1 MQQRSDRIHSA
12 GFPDN
17 NPVIAHAA
25 PVWTPLPH
33 SVLHRER
40 RSIRVRYS
48 THTARML
55 SHINTRG
62 GPVPVHSS
70 PCTIWN
76 DMHAITFTWIHSE
89 SLLCSRGYPYVHVR
103 KHIFEHVRG
112 IIETFQPLGEF
123 SVAFN
128 ICGRVRRMLARL
140 ANQWAGPLYSN
151 IRIERVWIS
160 MNVMTILDSQG
171 N

>member
-89 SLLCSRGYPYVHVR
+89 SLLCSRGYLPAPPPHQSDTPTQLLADVNAR
-103 KHIFEHVRG
+103 
-112 IIETFQPLGEF
+112 LLM
-123 SVAFN
+123 SVGNAEEVSLK
-128 ICGRVRRMLARL
+128 GRVTQIYKTHFRTCTWDHRDVSAVRRIQRCL
-140 ANQWAGPLYSN
+140 
-151 IRIERVWIS
+151 
-160 MNVMTILDSQG
+160 
-171 N
+171 

>member
-70 PCTIWN
+70 PCNMKW
-76 DMHAITFTWIHSE
+76 HACNHIHMNTQWVIVMQPGLPTSPPHPPPHQSDTPTQLLADANARLLMSVGNAE
-89 SLLCSRGYPYVHVR
+89 EVSL
-103 KHIFEHVRG
+103 K
-112 IIETFQPLGEF
+112 
-123 SVAFN
+123 
-128 ICGRVRRMLARL
+128 GRVTQIYKTHFRTCTWDHRDVSAVRRIQRCL
-140 ANQWAGPLYSN
+140 
-151 IRIERVWIS
+151 
-160 MNVMTILDSQG
+160 
-171 N
+171 

>member
-1 MQQRSDRIHSA
+1 MQQRSDRIHSV

-89 SLLCSRGYPYVHVR
+89 SLLCSRGYLPAPPPPPHQSDTPTQLLADANAR
-103 KHIFEHVRG
+103 
-112 IIETFQPLGEF
+112 LLM
-123 SVAFN
+123 SVGNAEEVSLK
-128 ICGRVRRMLARL
+128 GRVTQIYKTHFRTCTWDHRDVSAVRRIQRCL
-140 ANQWAGPLYSN
+140 
-151 IRIERVWIS
+151 
-160 MNVMTILDSQG
+160 
-171 N
+171 

>member
-89 SLLCSRGYPYVHVR
+89 SLLCSRGYLPAPPPPPTHQSDTPTQLLADANAR
-103 KHIFEHVRG
+103 
-112 IIETFQPLGEF
+112 LLM
-123 SVAFN
+123 SVGNAEEVSLK
-128 ICGRVRRMLARL
+128 GRVTQIYKTHFRTCTWDHRDVSAVRRIQRCL
-140 ANQWAGPLYSN
+140 
-151 IRIERVWIS
+151 
-160 MNVMTILDSQG
+160 
-171 N
+171 

>member
-89 SLLCSRGYPYVHVR
+89 SLLCSRGYLPAPPHPPPHQSDTPTQLLADANAR
-103 KHIFEHVRG
+103 
-112 IIETFQPLGEF
+112 LLM
-123 SVAFN
+123 SVGNAEEVSLK
-128 ICGRVRRMLARL
+128 GRVTQIYKTHFRTCTWDHRDVSAVRRIQRCL
-140 ANQWAGPLYSN
+140 
-151 IRIERVWIS
+151 
-160 MNVMTILDSQG
+160 
-171 N
+171 

>member
-62 GPVPVHSS
+62 GSGAGAFLAVQYEMTCMQSHSHEYTVS
-70 PCTIWN
+70 HCYAAGVTYQPPPPHQSDTPTQLLADVN
-76 DMHAITFTWIHSE
+76 ARLLMSVGNAE
-89 SLLCSRGYPYVHVR
+89 EVSL
-103 KHIFEHVRG
+103 K
-112 IIETFQPLGEF
+112 
-123 SVAFN
+123 
-128 ICGRVRRMLARL
+128 GRVTQIYKTHFRTCTWDHRDVSAVRRIQRCL
-140 ANQWAGPLYSN
+140 
-151 IRIERVWIS
+151 
-160 MNVMTILDSQG
+160 
-171 N
+171 